1 MGNYSDDMLNVTD
14 VRLFVSEVP
23 YVGYREWDNRYTT
36 EIDYSGNSFD
46 AQLGQPITITTQG
59 TIPAGRTMF
68 IRGAARIN
76 YATENIKRHN
86 YNEAVRV
93 DIPR

>member
-1 MGNYSDDMLNVTD
+1 
-14 VRLFVSEVP
+14 
-23 YVGYREWDNRYTT
+23 
-36 EIDYSGNSFD
+36 
-46 AQLGQPITITTQG
+46 
-59 TIPAGRTMF
+59 MF